1 MIQKAMGFL
10 FLFVLAPCGIGPLFT
25 VGMGRRGY
33 SLIRLYL
40 SGFLAELAVFELIAV
55 PIMIR
60 DPFGMDVLVAAVNLA
75 LALLMAAG
83 VFTAYAFLK
92 KNGGLSAVVSFGN
105 ACAKRIRGLT
115 WECRLFWLA
124 ALAVI
129 GFQVVMSYVYAS
141 FDGDDAYYVVQSV
154 LADQTGVLNR
164 IRPYTGLSMDLDLR
178 HALATLPL
186 FVAYAARMTG
196 IHAAIVSHTLLPLE
210 LIPLTY
216 VGYFEIG
223 RKLFSPGDVR
233 LPVFLALAGIAQI
246 FGNIS
251 IYTNATFFLMRTWQ
265 GKSIL
270 ANLVLLVILWLLL
283 EILDEKNGEAA
294 GGFWALL
301 VTVNIVSAMMTS
313 MGAFLSAMFIGIAGI
328 VTAFRKR
335 NLRFLFRFGLCC
347 VPNLIYLVMLVLL
360 A

>member
-1 MIQKAMGFL
+1 M
-10 FLFVLAPCGIGPLFT
+10 
-25 VGMGRRGY
+25 
-33 SLIRLYL
+33 
-40 SGFLAELAVFELIAV
+40 
-55 PIMIR
+55 
-60 DPFGMDVLVAAVNLA
+60 
-75 LALLMAAG
+75 
-83 VFTAYAFLK
+83 
-92 KNGGLSAVVSFGN
+92 
-105 ACAKRIRGLT
+105 
-115 WECRLFWLA
+115 
-124 ALAVI
+124 
-129 GFQVVMSYVYAS
+129 
-141 FDGDDAYYVVQSV
+141 
-154 LADQTGVLNR
+154 
-164 IRPYTGLSMDLDLR
+164 
-178 HALATLPL
+178 
-186 FVAYAARMTG
+186 
-196 IHAAIVSHTLLPLE
+196 